1 MSILVTGVAGFIGMH
16 AAAALLA
23 RGEVVIGI
31 DNLDGYYD
39 RVLKRARL
47 ARLNGLP
54 GFTFRR
60 ADIADDAA
68 MDRLPLDGAD
78 RILHLAAQ
86 AGVRYSLE
94 NPRAYV
100 RANIAGHLN
109 LLELAR
115 RWTMSHFVYAS
126 SSSVYGDAGSGPL
139 AVEAPAD
146 RPRSLY
152 AATKRA
158 DELMTE
164 SYAHLYGFRATGL
177 RYFTVYGPWG
187 RPDMAPT
194 LFARAML
201 AGEPIAVFNQG
212 RLARDFTFVEDA
224 VRGTLGALDRAGD
237 GHRIYN
243 IGNGRAEP
251 LMRFVRTLEAA
262 LGAQARIDF
271 KPMQPGDVLET
282 RADIG
287 ETARHFGYAPRT
299 PIDEGLPRF
308 ASWYKAYYGGSGSG
322 AHAPCRPDA
331 ILRGS
336 GTGG

>member
-23 RGEVVIGI
+23 RGEAVIGI

-39 RVLKRARL
+39 PVLKQARL

-54 GFTFRR
+54 GFTFLR
-60 ADIADDAA
+60 ADIANDEA
-68 MDRLPLDGAD
+68 MDRLALDGID

-115 RWTMSHFVYAS
+115 RQGAPHFVYAS

-139 AVEAPAD
+139 AADAAAD

-158 DELMTE
+158 DEMMTE
-164 SYAHLYGFRATGL
+164 SYTHLYGFRATGL

-201 AGEPIAVFNQG
+201 AGKPIRVFNEG

-224 VRGTLGALDRAGD
+224 VAGTLGALDRTGD

-251 LMRFVRTLEAA
+251 LMRFIHTLEAA
-262 LGAQARIDF
+262 LGTRARIDF
-271 KPMQPGDVLET
+271 RPMQPGDVLET
-282 RADIG
+282 CADIS
-287 ETARHFGYAPRT
+287 EAARHFGYAPRT
-299 PIDEGLPRF
+299 AIDEGLPRF
-308 ASWYKAYYGGSGSG
+308 ASWYRDYYG
-322 AHAPCRPDA
+322 
-331 ILRGS
+331 
-336 GTGG
+336 TGL

>member
-23 RGEVVIGI
+23 RGETVIGI
-31 DNLDGYYD
+31 DNLDRYYD
-39 RVLKRARL
+39 PVLKRARL
-47 ARLNGLP
+47 ARLSGLP
-54 GFTFRR
+54 GFTFLR
-60 ADIADDAA
+60 ADIADDGA
-68 MDRLPLDGAD
+68 MDRLALEGVD

-115 RWTMSHFVYAS
+115 RRGVSHFVYAS
-126 SSSVYGDAGSGPL
+126 SSSVYGDSGSGPL
-139 AVEAPAD
+139 AANVAAD

-158 DELMTE
+158 DEMMTE
-164 SYAHLYGFRATGL
+164 SYVHLYGFRATGL

-201 AGEPIAVFNQG
+201 AGEPIPVFNEG

-224 VRGTLGALDRAGD
+224 VAGTLGALDRTGD

-251 LMRFVRTLEAA
+251 LMRFIETLEAA
-262 LGAQARIDF
+262 LGARARIDLR
-271 KPMQPGDVLET
+271 PMQPGDVLET
-282 RADIG
+282 CADIG
-287 ETARHFGYAPRT
+287 DAARHFGYAPRT
-299 PIDEGLPRF
+299 AIDEGLPRF
-308 ASWYKAYYGGSGSG
+308 SSWYRAYYG
-322 AHAPCRPDA
+322 PD
-331 ILRGS
+331 R
-336 GTGG
+336 

>member
-23 RGEVVIGI
+23 RGEAVIGI
-31 DNLDGYYD
+31 DNLDSYYD
-39 RVLKRARL
+39 PVLKQARL
-47 ARLNGLP
+47 ARLSGLP
-54 GFTFRR
+54 GFTFLR
-60 ADIADDAA
+60 ADIADGGA
-68 MDRLPLDGAD
+68 MDGLALEGAD

-115 RWTMSHFVYAS
+115 RRDVSHFVYAS

-139 AVEAPAD
+139 AADAAAD

-164 SYAHLYGFRATGL
+164 CYAHLYGFRATGL

-201 AGEPIAVFNQG
+201 AGKPIPVFNEG

-224 VRGTLGALDRAGD
+224 VAGTLGALDRNGD

-251 LMRFVRTLEAA
+251 LMRFIETLEDA
-262 LGAQARIDF
+262 LGVEARIDF
-271 KPMQPGDVLET
+271 RPMQPGDVLET
-282 RADIG
+282 CADIG
-287 ETARHFGYAPRT
+287 EAARHFGYAPRT
-299 PIDEGLPRF
+299 AIDEGLPRF
-308 ASWYKAYYGGSGSG
+308 SSWYRAYYG
-322 AHAPCRPDA
+322 PD
-331 ILRGS
+331 L
-336 GTGG
+336 

>member
-16 AAAALLA
+16 TAAALLA
-23 RGEVVIGI
+23 RGEAVIGI

-39 RVLKRARL
+39 PVLKRARL

-54 GFTFRR
+54 GFTFMR
-60 ADIADDAA
+60 ADIADDEA
-68 MDRLPLDGAD
+68 MDGLALDGVD

-86 AGVRYSLE
+86 AGVRYSIE
-94 NPRAYV
+94 NPRAYI
-100 RANIAGHLN
+100 RANISGHLN

-115 RWTMSHFVYAS
+115 RREVSHFVYAS
-126 SSSVYGDAGSGPL
+126 SSSVYGDAGSGPVTVD
-139 AVEAPAD
+139 ATAD

-152 AATKRA
+152 AATKRS

-164 SYAHLYGFRATGL
+164 CYAHLYGFRATGL
-177 RYFTVYGPWG
+177 RFFTVYGPWG

-201 AGEPIAVFNQG
+201 AGHPIRVFNEG

-224 VRGTLGALDRAGD
+224 VAGTLGALDRTED

-251 LMRFVRTLEAA
+251 LMRFIRTLEAA
-262 LGAQARIDF
+262 LGTRARLDLQ
-271 KPMQPGDVLET
+271 PMQPGDVLET
-282 RADIG
+282 CADIG
-287 ETARHFGYAPRT
+287 EAERHFGYAPRIA
-299 PIDEGLPRF
+299 IDEGLPRF
-308 ASWYKAYYGGSGSG
+308 AAWYRDYYG
-322 AHAPCRPDA
+322 
-331 ILRGS
+331 
-336 GTGG
+336 TGL

>member
-16 AAAALLA
+16 TAAALLA
-23 RGEVVIGI
+23 RGEAVIGV

-39 RVLKRARL
+39 PVLKRARL
-47 ARLNGLP
+47 SRLNGLP
-54 GFTFRR
+54 GFTFIR
-60 ADIADDAA
+60 ADIADDEA
-68 MDRLPLDGAD
+68 MDRLAPDGVD

-94 NPRAYV
+94 NPRAYI
-100 RANIAGHLN
+100 RANISGHLN

-115 RWTMSHFVYAS
+115 RREVSHFVYAS

-139 AVEAPAD
+139 AVDAPAD
-146 RPRSLY
+146 RPLSLY
-152 AATKRA
+152 AATKRS

-164 SYAHLYGFRATGL
+164 CYAHLYGFRATGL

-201 AGEPIAVFNQG
+201 AGEPIRVFNEG
-212 RLARDFTFVEDA
+212 RLARDFSFVEDA
-224 VRGTLGALDRAGD
+224 VAGTLGALVRTGD

-243 IGNGRAEP
+243 IGNGRTEP

-262 LGAQARIDF
+262 LGTRARLDLQ
-271 KPMQPGDVLET
+271 PMQPGDVLET
-282 RADIG
+282 CADIG
-287 ETARHFGYAPRT
+287 QAARHFGYAPGIA
-299 PIDEGLPRF
+299 IDEGLPRF
-308 ASWYKAYYGGSGSG
+308 ASWYRYYYGAG
-322 AHAPCRPDA
+322 A
-331 ILRGS
+331 
-336 GTGG
+336 

>member
-23 RGEVVIGI
+23 RGETVIGI

-39 RVLKRARL
+39 PVLKRARL

-54 GFTFRR
+54 GFTFLR
-60 ADIADDAA
+60 ADIADDEA
-68 MDRLPLDGAD
+68 MDRLPLEGVD

-115 RWTMSHFVYAS
+115 RRGVSHFVYAS
-126 SSSVYGDAGSGPL
+126 SSSVYGDSGSGPL
-139 AVEAPAD
+139 AADAAAD

-164 SYAHLYGFRATGL
+164 CYAHLYGFRATGL

-201 AGEPIAVFNQG
+201 AGEPIPVFNEG

-224 VRGTLGALDRAGD
+224 VAGTLGALDRTGD

-251 LMRFVRTLEAA
+251 LMRFIETLEAA
-262 LGAQARIDF
+262 LGARARIDLR
-271 KPMQPGDVLET
+271 PMQPGDVLET
-282 RADIG
+282 CADIG
-287 ETARHFGYAPRT
+287 EAARHFGYAPRT
-299 PIDEGLPRF
+299 AIDKGLPRF
-308 ASWYKAYYGGSGSG
+308 SSWYRAYYG
-322 AHAPCRPDA
+322 PD
-331 ILRGS
+331 R
-336 GTGG
+336 

>member
-23 RGEVVIGI
+23 RGETVIGI

-54 GFTFRR
+54 GFTFLR
-60 ADIADDAA
+60 ADIADDGAL
-68 MDRLPLDGAD
+68 DRLALEGVD

-115 RWTMSHFVYAS
+115 RQGVSHFVYAS
-126 SSSVYGDAGSGPL
+126 SSSVYGDSGSGPL
-139 AVEAPAD
+139 AADAAAD

-158 DELMTE
+158 DEMMTE
-164 SYAHLYGFRATGL
+164 SYVHLYGFRATGL

-201 AGEPIAVFNQG
+201 AGEPIPVFNEG
-212 RLARDFTFVEDA
+212 RLARDFTYVEDA
-224 VRGTLGALDRAGD
+224 VAGTLGALNRTED

-251 LMRFVRTLEAA
+251 LMRFIETLEAA
-262 LGAQARIDF
+262 LGVKARIDF
-271 KPMQPGDVLET
+271 QPMQPGDVFET
-282 RADIG
+282 CADIG
-287 ETARHFGYAPRT
+287 EAARHFGYAPRT
-299 PIDEGLPRF
+299 AIDEGLPRF
-308 ASWYKAYYGGSGSG
+308 AAWYRSYYGV
-322 AHAPCRPDA
+322 
-331 ILRGS
+331 
-336 GTGG
+336 

>member
-23 RGEVVIGI
+23 RGEAVIGI

-39 RVLKRARL
+39 PVLKRARL

-54 GFTFRR
+54 GFTFLR
-60 ADIADDAA
+60 ADIADDEA
-68 MDRLPLDGAD
+68 MDRLRLDGVD

-115 RWTMSHFVYAS
+115 RRGVSHFVYAS
-126 SSSVYGDAGSGPL
+126 SSSVYGNSGAGPL
-139 AVEAPAD
+139 TVDAPAD
-146 RPRSLY
+146 RPLSLY

-164 SYAHLYGFRATGL
+164 CYAHLYGFRATGL

-201 AGEPIAVFNQG
+201 AGEPIRVFNQG
-212 RLARDFTFVEDA
+212 QLARDFTFVEDA
-224 VRGTLGALDRAGD
+224 VSGTLGALDREGD
-237 GHRIYN
+237 GHRVYN
-243 IGNGRAEP
+243 IGNGRPEP
-251 LMRFVRTLEAA
+251 LMRFIHALEAA
-262 LGAQARIDF
+262 LGTRALIDLQ
-271 KPMQPGDVLET
+271 PMQPGDVLET
-282 RADIG
+282 CADIDDA
-287 ETARHFGYAPRT
+287 ARQFGYAPQT
-299 PIDEGLPRF
+299 AIDEGLPRF
-308 ASWYKAYYGGSGSG
+308 ASWYRAYYGVTSQK
-322 AHAPCRPDA
+322 
-331 ILRGS
+331 
-336 GTGG
+336 GG

>member
-1 MSILVTGVAGFIGMH
+1 MSTLVTGVAGFIGMH
-16 AAAALLA
+16 TAAALLA
-23 RGEVVIGI
+23 RGEAVIGI

-39 RVLKRARL
+39 TVLKRARL
-47 ARLNGLP
+47 ARLHGLP

-60 ADIADDAA
+60 ADIADNEA
-68 MDRLPLDGAD
+68 MDRLAPDGVD

-115 RWTMSHFVYAS
+115 RRGASHFVYAS
-126 SSSVYGDAGSGPL
+126 SSSVYGDAGPGPL
-139 AVEAPAD
+139 AADAPAD

-164 SYAHLYGFRATGL
+164 CYAHLYGFRATGL

-201 AGEPIAVFNQG
+201 AGEPIAVFNEG
-212 RLARDFTFVEDA
+212 RLARDFTYVEDA
-224 VRGTLGALDRAGD
+224 VMGTLGALDRTGD
-237 GHRIYN
+237 DHRIYN

-251 LMRFVRTLEAA
+251 LMRFIQTLEAA
-262 LGAQARIDF
+262 CGVRARIDF
-271 KPMQPGDVLET
+271 QPMQPGDVLET
-282 RADIG
+282 CADIR
-287 ETARHFGYAPRT
+287 ETTRDFGYSPRT
-299 PIDEGLPRF
+299 AIDDGLPRF
-308 ASWYKAYYGGSGSG
+308 ASWYRRYYG
-322 AHAPCRPDA
+322 A
-331 ILRGS
+331 
-336 GTGG
+336 

>member
-16 AAAALLA
+16 TAAALLA
-23 RGEVVIGI
+23 RGEAVIGV

-39 RVLKRARL
+39 PVLKRARL

-54 GFTFRR
+54 GFTFVR
-60 ADIADDAA
+60 ADIADDEA
-68 MDRLPLDGAD
+68 MDRLSLDGVD

-94 NPRAYV
+94 NPRAYI
-100 RANIAGHLN
+100 RANISGHLN

-115 RWTMSHFVYAS
+115 RREVSHFVYAS
-126 SSSVYGDAGSGPL
+126 SSSVYGDAGSGPF
-139 AVEAPAD
+139 AVDAPAD
-146 RPRSLY
+146 RPLSLY
-152 AATKRA
+152 AATKRS

-164 SYAHLYGFRATGL
+164 CYAHLYGFRATGL

-201 AGEPIAVFNQG
+201 AGDPIRVFNEG

-224 VRGTLGALDRAGD
+224 VAGTLGALDRTDD

-251 LMRFVRTLEAA
+251 LMRFIRTLEAA
-262 LGAQARIDF
+262 LGTRARLDLQ
-271 KPMQPGDVLET
+271 PMQPGDVLET
-282 RADIG
+282 CADIG
-287 ETARHFGYAPRT
+287 EAERHFGYAPRIA
-299 PIDEGLPRF
+299 IDEGLPRF
-308 ASWYKAYYGGSGSG
+308 ASWYRDYYG
-322 AHAPCRPDA
+322 
-331 ILRGS
+331 
-336 GTGG
+336 TGL

>member
-23 RGEVVIGI
+23 RGETVIGI

-39 RVLKRARL
+39 PVLKRARL

-54 GFTFRR
+54 GFAFLR
-60 ADIADDAA
+60 ADIADDGA
-68 MDRLPLDGAD
+68 MDRLALEGVD

-115 RWTMSHFVYAS
+115 RRGVSHFVYAS
-126 SSSVYGDAGSGPL
+126 SSSVYGDSGSGPL
-139 AVEAPAD
+139 AAAAAAD

-158 DELMTE
+158 DEMMTE
-164 SYAHLYGFRATGL
+164 SYVHLYGFRATGL

-201 AGEPIAVFNQG
+201 AGEPIPVFNEG

-224 VRGTLGALDRAGD
+224 VAGTLGALDRTGD

-251 LMRFVRTLEAA
+251 LMRFIETLEAT
-262 LGAQARIDF
+262 LGVKARIDLR
-271 KPMQPGDVLET
+271 PMQPGDVLET
-282 RADIG
+282 CADIG
-287 ETARHFGYAPRT
+287 EAARHFDYAPRT
-299 PIDEGLPRF
+299 AIDEGLPRF
-308 ASWYKAYYGGSGSG
+308 SSWYRSYYG
-322 AHAPCRPDA
+322 PNM
-331 ILRGS
+331 
-336 GTGG
+336 

>member
-23 RGEVVIGI
+23 RGEAVIGI

-39 RVLKRARL
+39 PVLKRARL
-47 ARLNGLP
+47 ARLIGLP
-54 GFTFRR
+54 GFAFQR
-60 ADIADDAA
+60 ADIADDEA
-68 MDRLPLDGAD
+68 MDRLPAGGVK

-115 RWTMSHFVYAS
+115 RRRVSHFVYAS

-139 AVEAPAD
+139 AVDAAAD

-158 DELMTE
+158 DEMMTE

-201 AGEPIAVFNQG
+201 AGKPIPVFNEG

-224 VRGTLGALDRAGD
+224 VAGTLGALDRTGD

-251 LMRFVRTLEAA
+251 LMRFIGVLEAA
-262 LGAQARIDF
+262 LGTQAHIEF

-282 RADIG
+282 CADIG
-287 ETARHFGYAPRT
+287 EAARHFGYAPRT
-299 PIDEGLPRF
+299 AIDEGLPRF
-308 ASWYKAYYGGSGSG
+308 ASWYRAYYSTG
-322 AHAPCRPDA
+322 A
-331 ILRGS
+331 
-336 GTGG
+336 

>member
-23 RGEVVIGI
+23 RGETVIGI

-39 RVLKRARL
+39 PVLKQARL

-54 GFTFRR
+54 GFTFLR
-60 ADIADDAA
+60 ADIADDGA
-68 MDRLPLDGAD
+68 MDRLALEGVD

-115 RWTMSHFVYAS
+115 RQGVSHFVYAS
-126 SSSVYGDAGSGPL
+126 SSSVYGDSGPGPL
-139 AVEAPAD
+139 AADAAAD

-158 DELMTE
+158 DEMMTE
-164 SYAHLYGFRATGL
+164 SYVHLYGFRATGL

-201 AGEPIAVFNQG
+201 AGEPIPVFNEG

-224 VRGTLGALDRAGD
+224 VAGTLGALDRTGD

-251 LMRFVRTLEAA
+251 LMRFIETLEAA
-262 LGAQARIDF
+262 LGARARIDF
-271 KPMQPGDVLET
+271 RPMQPGDVLET
-282 RADIG
+282 CADIG
-287 ETARHFGYAPRT
+287 EAARHFDYAPRT
-299 PIDEGLPRF
+299 AIDEGLPRF
-308 ASWYKAYYGGSGSG
+308 SSWYRSYYG
-322 AHAPCRPDA
+322 PNM
-331 ILRGS
+331 
-336 GTGG
+336 